1 MSWLAVT
8 SMRALNI
15 SFCGALALGVSD
27 EKSDDILI
35 HLLLGIIICIVQG
48 LNYSPLIILWYYVES
63 KIKNF
68 FSDHYY
74 IRLQIIIC
82 LGVHIFL
89 IIWKIFKTFYASE
102 LLSQFL
108 LLHYDFF
115 TSPLD
120 CIHLPLML

>member
-1 MSWLAVT
+1 MSWLAVP

-15 SFCGALALGVSD
+15 SFCGTLALGVSD

-35 HLLLGIIICIVQG
+35 HLLLGIIICLVQG

-74 IRLQIIIC
+74 LRFQIIIC

-89 IIWKIFKTFYASE
+89 MIWKILKLSMPLSYYLNSCFYTMISSLH
-102 LLSQFL
+102 LLIVFI
-108 LLHYDFF
+108 FF
-115 TSPLD
+115 
-120 CIHLPLML
+120 